1 MKKLIKLFEEYFDDI
16 DLIRRLKKKYSLE
29 WINRV
34 KFNIFDN
41 SLNKVDIEGALSE
54 WAYTGNYHVSKN
66 ETCQICSQHPIVYMF
81 EIINDKTN
89 RLLFIGSDC
98 IQKFSV
104 IDTKSIKIYDENKER
119 ILDDKLIKRKIRTD
133 LNKMIGSEEK
143 IRALST
149 LEELCNI
156 TQDPYLENLYLEYT
170 ETDKMSPNRILY
182 IYRLFK
188 LYGIDFNPRDFN
200 VDLLHY
206 ANVDELVKM
215 DQNDYDI
222 VWQFLNNDQRNKA
235 KARKLYRIQRGG
247 I

>member
-1 MKKLIKLFEEYFDDI
+1 MKHAIKLFEEYFDDL
-16 DLIRRLKKKYSLE
+16 DLIRRLKKKYSIE

-41 SLNKVDIEGALSE
+41 SQNKANIEEALSE
-54 WAYTGNYHVSKN
+54 WAYTGNYFTAKN

-81 EIINDKTN
+81 EIFNDKTN
-89 RLLFIGSDC
+89 SILFIGSDC

-104 IDTKSIKIYDENKER
+104 IDTKSIKIYDENKQR

-143 IRALST
+143 RRALSI

-170 ETDKMSPNRILY
+170 EMDKMSPNRILY
-182 IYRLFK
+182 IYRLLK
-188 LYGIDFNPRDFN
+188 LYGIDFNPKDFN

-215 DQNDYDI
+215 DNNDFDI

-235 KARKLYRIQRGG
+235 KARKLYWMQRGG